1 MNIILFS
8 SSPPIT
14 NLVKNILS
22 NYNVVSSTNPVGFV
36 NSDYDMVI
44 IEDNLFVKSIFDLNV
59 PVLLITVASNLV
71 GCSEVRQ
78 LGGDCINKPFTRDM
92 LLNVVKLMTE

>member
-8 SSPPIT
+8 SSPTIT

-22 NYNVVSSTNPVGFV
+22 NYNVVTSTNPNGFI

-44 IEDNLFVKSIFDLNV
+44 IEDNLFVKGVFDLKI
-59 PVLLITVASNLV
+59 PVLLITTESNLV
-71 GCSEVRQ
+71 GCMEVRQ
-78 LGGDCINKPFTRDM
+78 LGGLCINKPFTRDM
-92 LLNVVKLMTE
+92 LLNVMKSITE

>member
-1 MNIILFS
+1 MNIVLFTY
-8 SSPPIT
+8 SPIIS
-14 NLVKNILS
+14 NLVKNILAS
-22 NYNVVSSTNPVGFV
+22 YNVDVSTNPVGFV

-71 GCSEVRQ
+71 GCIEVRK
-78 LGGDCINKPFTRDM
+78 LGGNCINKPFTRDM
-92 LLNVVKLMTE
+92 LLNVINSLTT